1 MFKKILIPLAL
12 GSASA
17 LAAVP
22 AFAADAPAVVDAA
35 RLKLAEEVV
44 VKLVPPGTYQRM
56 MNDFAKGD
64 LMQQILGMDMGALA
78 GMAGE
83 KVDEAGAHSGKTL
96 MELASEKD
104 PHFKERMD
112 ISMKVMFEEMG
123 TMFAKIEPDVRA
135 ALSQIYAR
143 KYDAKQL
150 ADMNGFFATP
160 SGSAFARDFMS
171 SFMDKEMIGAS
182 MKAVPAMLE
191 GMPVIMKKVEAATAH
206 LPPMPGAGNNVADAA
221 ADAAAAAGD
230 AAMAAASGDNGTEP
244 WYDRENWSAADRNK
258 IGALEAASHKAMGAS
273 LDYEGAAI
281 DRTRQR
287 YLKQGWKAPK
297 TSE

>member
-1 MFKKILIPLAL
+1 
-12 GSASA
+12 
-17 LAAVP
+17 
-22 AFAADAPAVVDAA
+22 
-35 RLKLAEEVV
+35 
-44 VKLVPPGTYQRM
+44 
-56 MNDFAKGD
+56 
-64 LMQQILGMDMGALA
+64 
-78 GMAGE
+78 
-83 KVDEAGAHSGKTL
+83 
-96 MELASEKD
+96 
-104 PHFKERMD
+104 
-112 ISMKVMFEEMG
+112 VMFEEMG

-182 MKAVPAMLE
+182 MKAVPALLE

-206 LPPMPGAGNNVADAA
+206 LPPMAKGPGDSVADAA
-221 ADAAAAAGD
+221 ADAAEAAGD

-244 WYDRENWSAADRNK
+244 WYDRENWTSTDRNK
-258 IGALEAASHKAMGAS
+258 IIALETASDNAMGAA
-273 LDYEGAAI
+273 LDYESAAI